1 MTKINPKN
9 IMSGMSLDIEQTNKE
24 KLKAIFPE
32 CFSEGILDIDKLLSL
47 CGEFIS
53 NDFEKYKFEWK
64 GKSEC
69 LRLAQKRSTGTLRPV
84 KNESVNFD
92 NTQNVYIK
100 GDNLEVLKLLQTSYY
115 RKIKMIYIDPPYNTG
130 NDFVYEDD
138 FADPISKYK
147 EVTQQTTKSN
157 PETMG
162 RFHTNWLNM
171 MYPRLRLAANLLTD
185 DGVIFI
191 SIDDNEAFNLKKMCD
206 EVFGEENFVNMICCN
221 MKNTAGASG
230 GGEDKRL
237 KKNCEFILIYA
248 KNYETMP
255 IFKGSYLYTELSEL
269 IQKYIDDG
277 ISWKYTSVL
286 IDEGEKSY
294 IGSTVDGDG
303 NEIKVYL
310 RKNPVIKSVKQ
321 IAKEENITEKEAYKK
336 YGVKIFQTTNAQSS
350 IRTRI
355 INYRAENNI
364 QEDLISI
371 EYIPKTGKNK
381 GVVYEQF
388 YKGDKCRLFVW
399 LRDTSEEINGE
410 LYKKDLQGTYWDFN
424 GAMKN
429 LTKEGGVLFANGKKP
444 VDLIKRMVNMQTE
457 NNDIILDFFSG
468 SATTA
473 HAVMKL
479 NAEDGG
485 NRRFICVQ
493 LPELCDEKSE
503 AYKAGYKTICDI
515 GIERIKRAGK
525 KILSENENTNS
536 LDIGFKV
543 FELDTSNLK
552 TWDSTLTLDDYAQE
566 EILNRME
573 NILSRVKTDRTSL
586 DMVYEIMLKIGK
598 PLTDTVKAIELDGKT
613 AYTVGENSSLI
624 ICLAKDITPAYLE
637 KLCELKPS
645 KLVIGKDDLYTDSAM
660 ANALYICQ
668 DRNIELK
675 LI

>member
-147 EVTQQTTKSN
+147 EATQQTTKSN

-191 SIDDNEAFNLKKMCD
+191 SIDDNEITNLRKICD
-206 EVFGEENFVNMICCN
+206 EVFGEENFVAILVWEKKKKGSFLSKSVTSVKEYIVVYCKRMFDFEGLIGEINDGSETYPCIN
-221 MKNTAGASG
+221 AVNKRELRTIPAGIESKYK
-230 GGEDKRL
+230 E
-237 KKNCEFILIYA
+237 
-248 KNYETMP
+248 KNYFLPKGYEISDTTMSLLLHSDLV
-255 IFKGSYLYTELSEL
+255 IKDGKLAEEL
-269 IQKYIDDG
+269 IIEGNWRYSQEAMTEYANKKELYITRD
-277 ISWKYTSVL
+277 L
-286 IDEGEKSY
+286 
-294 IGSTVDGDG
+294 
-303 NEIKVYL
+303 YL
-310 RKNPVIKSVKQ
+310 RRIV
-321 IAKEENITEKEAYKK
+321 TDTRYK
-336 YGVKIFQTTNAQSS
+336 T
-350 IRTRI
+350 
-355 INYRAENNI
+355 
-364 QEDLISI
+364 L
-371 EYIPKTGKNK
+371 
-381 GVVYEQF
+381 
-388 YKGDKCRLFVW
+388 
-399 LRDTSEEINGE
+399 
-410 LYKKDLQGTYWDFN
+410 KDLLQRQGNDKEISHKDFVDL
-424 GAMKN
+424 KN
-429 LTKEGGVLFANGKKP
+429 LNNSGWGSNEDADEELRVLFGVQKLLDYPKP
-444 VDLIKRMVNMQTE
+444 TRLMCKLLASYRNTTDS
-457 NNDIILDFFSG
+457 IILDFFSG

-515 GIERIKRAGK
+515 GIDRIKRAGK
-525 KILSENENTNS
+525 KILSETENTDS

-613 AYTVGENSSLI
+613 AYTVGENSGLI
-624 ICLAKDITPAYLE
+624 ICLAKDITPEYLE